1 MTRSEVLEQAVEQ
14 CLKELYTY
22 VTPSITWEEFKKENK
37 LYSRKYKVWENFNK
51 AFREK
56 DKNPEM
62 WLQYQSTFKDWEN
75 KSIDECIGPKPY
87 EFYYLPKKVLDNICD
102 SYIYAYRIDEQRE
115 LLDTIETLKNYCK
128 EPIVEIYVEPEEGR
142 TGYRDFEHPDN
153 LEKEL
158 RKIFDNKILPDI
170 CKQYNKQYN
179 LQTTGIE
186 SSVSIAYSQI
196 FQDKFFEFLDMA
208 GEFFN
213 WNRNLNSFKMSV
225 YLGPSPNSNKKA
237 VIENWKK
244 YRNKDIEINEERIIK
259 EYFYGEDYDE

>member
-1 MTRSEVLEQAVEQ
+1 MTRSEVLEQAIEQ

-22 VTPSITWEEFKKENK
+22 VTPSITWEEFKKENEI
-37 LYSRKYKVWENFNK
+37 YNNKYKTWENFNK
-51 AFREK
+51 AFQEK

-75 KSIDECIGPKPY
+75 KSIDECIGLKPY

-115 LLDTIETLKNYCK
+115 LLDTIETLKNYCR
-128 EPIVEIYVEPEEGR
+128 EPIVEIYVEQEER
-142 TGYRDFEHPDN
+142 CGYRDFEHPDN
-153 LEKEL
+153 LEKEIF
-158 RKIFDNKILPDI
+158 KIIDNNIPLYQPPKKLVFG
-170 CKQYNKQYN
+170 
-179 LQTTGIE
+179 L
-186 SSVSIAYSQI
+186 
-196 FQDKFFEFLDMA
+196 QDKFFEFLDMA
-208 GEFFN
+208 GKFFR
-213 WNRNLNSFKMSV
+213 WDRDLNSFKMSV

>member
-22 VTPSITWEEFKKENK
+22 VTPSITWEEFKKENE
-37 LYSRKYKVWENFNK
+37 LYNKKYKVWENFNK
-51 AFREK
+51 AFRER
-56 DKNPEM
+56 DKNPKI
-62 WLQYQSTFKDWEN
+62 WLQYQSTFRDWEN

-142 TGYRDFEHPDN
+142 TGYKDFEHPDN
-153 LEKEL
+153 LQKEIF
-158 RKIFDNKILPDI
+158 KIIDNNIPLYQPSKKLVFG
-170 CKQYNKQYN
+170 
-179 LQTTGIE
+179 L
-186 SSVSIAYSQI
+186 
-196 FQDKFFEFLDMA
+196 QDKFFEFLDMA
-208 GEFFN
+208 GKFFR
-213 WNRNLNSFKMSV
+213 WDRDLNSFKMSV

-244 YRNKDIEINEERIIK
+244 YRNKDIEINEEQIKK
-259 EYFYGEDYDE
+259 EYYGEDYDE

>member
-1 MTRSEVLEQAVEQ
+1 MTRNKVLEQAIEQ

-37 LYSRKYKVWENFNK
+37 LYNRKYKVWENFNK
-51 AFREK
+51 AFQEK

-75 KSIDECIGPKPY
+75 KSIDECIGPKPF

-115 LLDTIETLKNYCK
+115 LLDTIETLKNYCR
-128 EPIVEIYVEPEEGR
+128 EPIVEIYVEPEKGR
-142 TGYRDFEHPDN
+142 TGYKDFEHSDS
-153 LEKEL
+153 LERIINRYLDLEFPL
-158 RKIFDNKILPDI
+158 MDPQRALDADDFDNKLE
-170 CKQYNKQYN
+170 KASKE
-179 LQTTGIE
+179 L
-186 SSVSIAYSQI
+186 
-196 FQDKFFEFLDMA
+196 QDKFFEFLDMA
-208 GEFFN
+208 GKFFR
-213 WNRNLNSFKMSV
+213 WDKDLNSFKMSV

-244 YRNKDIEINEERIIK
+244 YRNKGIEINEEQIIK

>member
-1 MTRSEVLEQAVEQ
+1 MTRNKVLEQAIEQ

-37 LYSRKYKVWENFNK
+37 LYNKKYKVWENFNK
-51 AFREK
+51 AFQEK

-128 EPIVEIYVEPEEGR
+128 KPIVDKYIDDWTDETGFHHP
-142 TGYRDFEHPDN
+142 GYRSYDHPDN
-153 LEKEL
+153 LSL
-158 RKIFDNKILPDI
+158 CLMNLITDSNLNLGNNIGTDIVNLANKL
-170 CKQYNKQYN
+170 
-179 LQTTGIE
+179 
-186 SSVSIAYSQI
+186 
-196 FQDKFFEFLDMA
+196 QDKFFEFLDMA
-208 GEFFN
+208 GKFFR
-213 WNRNLNSFKMSV
+213 WDRDLNSFKMSI

-244 YRNKDIEINEERIIK
+244 YRNKDIEINEERIK
-259 EYFYGEDYDE
+259 NKYYEED

>member
-22 VTPSITWEEFKKENK
+22 VTPSITWEEFKKENE
-37 LYSRKYKVWENFNK
+37 LYNKKYKIWENFNK

-56 DKNPEM
+56 DKSPEV

-75 KSIDECIGPKPY
+75 KSIDECIGPKPF

-115 LLDTIETLKNYCK
+115 LLDTIETLKNYCR

-142 TGYRDFEHPDN
+142 TGYRDFNYSDN
-153 LEKEL
+153 LERIINRYLDLEFPL
-158 RKIFDNKILPDI
+158 MDPQRALDADDFDNKLE
-170 CKQYNKQYN
+170 KASEE
-179 LQTTGIE
+179 LQN
-186 SSVSIAYSQI
+186 
-196 FQDKFFEFLDMA
+196 KFFEFLDMA
-208 GEFFN
+208 GKFFR
-213 WNRNLNSFKMSV
+213 WDRDLNSFKMSV
-225 YLGPSPNSNKKA
+225 YLGPAPNSNKKA

>member
-1 MTRSEVLEQAVEQ
+1 MTRNKVLEQAIEQ

-37 LYSRKYKVWENFNK
+37 LYNKKYKVWENFNK
-51 AFREK
+51 AFRER

-62 WLQYQSTFKDWEN
+62 WLQYQSTFRDWEN

-115 LLDTIETLKNYCK
+115 LLDTIETLKNYCR
-128 EPIVEIYVEPEEGR
+128 EPIVEIYVKSEER
-142 TGYRDFEHPDN
+142 RGYKDFEHPDN
-153 LEKEL
+153 LEKQL
-158 RKIFDNKILPDI
+158 TDLIPDSGFSKSDI
-170 CKQYNKQYN
+170 A
-179 LQTTGIE
+179 I
-186 SSVSIAYSQI
+186 SV
-196 FQDKFFEFLDMA
+196 QDKFFEFLDMA
-208 GEFFN
+208 GKFFR
-213 WNRNLNSFKMSV
+213 WDRNLNSFKMSI